1 MVGHSL
7 GSIVAF
13 KTGDILSEYFY
24 LVGMNPVLPV
34 DYGAFS
40 FVGIFGGAVLCPAC
54 YVVTSLEDLTS

>member
-13 KTGDILSEYFY
+13 KTGDILSKYFC

-40 FVGIFGGAVLCPAC
+40 FAGILGGKVLAPL
-54 YVVTSLEDLTS
+54 VMW